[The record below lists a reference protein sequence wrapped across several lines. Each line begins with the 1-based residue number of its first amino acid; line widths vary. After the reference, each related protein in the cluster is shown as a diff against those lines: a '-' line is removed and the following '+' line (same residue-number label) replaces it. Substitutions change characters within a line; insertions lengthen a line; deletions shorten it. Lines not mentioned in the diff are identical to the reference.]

1 MNGENELIRYFNDEL
16 RRNLTSGG
24 VFMTI
29 GVATLGPD
37 LAERIFDA
45 ITLYDNFCED
55 SDPYGE
61 HDFGSVKIEDHTV
74 LFKIDYFSNDMTQ
87 GSPDPSDP
95 SVTKRVLTI
104 MLAEEY

>member
-1 MNGENELIRYFNDEL
+1 MNGNAELIRHFNDEL
-16 RRNLTSGG
+16 RRNPTRGG
-24 VFMTI
+24 AFMTR
-29 GVATLGPD
+29 GVAALGPD
-37 LAERIFDA
+37 VAERIFDA
-45 ITLYDNFCED
+45 LMLYDDFCQD

-61 HDFGSVKIEDHTV
+61 HDFGSIKIEGHAIF
-74 LFKIDYFSNDMTQ
+74 FKIDYYSNDMIH

>member
-1 MNGENELIRYFNDEL
+1 MSGKKELIRHLNDEL

-24 VFMTI
+24 AFMTV
-29 GVATLGPD
+29 GVAALGPD

-45 ITLYDNFCED
+45 IMLYDDFCQD

-61 HDFGSVKIEDHTV
+61 RDFGSIKIEGRTI
-74 LFKIDYFSNDMTQ
+74 LFKMN

-95 SVTKRVLTI
+95 SVTKRILTI
-104 MLAEEY
+104 LLAEEY